1 MVTGEGTACDVGT
14 DHAYLPVYLIN
25 QNICKNVIAADIA
38 DGPLKAAAATVENNN
53 MKDRIS
59 VVKSDG
65 LKNISPKGISDVIMA
80 GMGAETIS
88 GIIEAAP
95 WLKND
100 VNIIIQPMTKIPFLR
115 KWLYQNGYEIIREEA
130 VSDAEFIYT
139 VMKVRYS
146 GMSIRINE
154 TAANTGVFDYGDQ
167 TACEFVK
174 RQAEKIV
181 KIIEGMKK
189 SEKSI
194 NETGELEMALENMEA
209 LASGEVKYTVGD
221 VYREINRVAGF
232 GIQDSWDNSGL
243 LVGDRSCCVKKVLCT
258 LDITNDVIEEAHEKG
273 CELIVSHHP
282 VIFHPLKKIS
292 FNEPAGLLLKYGIA
306 AICVH
311 TPLDMARD
319 GINDILVNMMKEEL
333 SLNEKTVPLE
343 PLRRDV
349 TIGTGRIC
357 HTEKAVLAG
366 EMAEKLKKIFGCTVV
381 RYFGGTKE
389 IKKIAVC
396 SGSGGSLLG
405 EVIDAGCDAYV
416 TGDVKHD
423 VWIDAAN
430 NDISLFDCGH
440 FYTEKP
446 AVYYLKNV
454 IDVNLPG
461 IEVGVS
467 ERNVDVVRYL

>member
-1 MVTGEGTACDVGT
+1 MVTGKGTAVDVGT
-14 DHAYLPVYLIN
+14 DHAYLPVFLIDN
-25 QNICKNVIAADIA
+25 KICKNVIAADIA
-38 DGPLKAAAATVENNN
+38 DGPLEAARATVLKNN
-53 MKDRIS
+53 MNDMIS

-65 LKNISPKGISDVIMA
+65 LKNVDHENVTDVIMA

-88 GIIEAAP
+88 GIIDAAP
-95 WLKND
+95 WLKNS

-115 KWLYQNGYEIIREEA
+115 KWLYSRGFEIVKEEA

-146 GMSIRINE
+146 GYTVKINE
-154 TAANTGVFDYGDQ
+154 TAANTGVFDYKDPLS
-167 TACEFVK
+167 CEFVK
-174 RQAEKIV
+174 KQAGKIE

-194 NETGELEMALENMEA
+194 NETGELEMALENMNS
-209 LASGEVKYTVGD
+209 LASGNEKYTVGD

-243 LVGDRSCCVKKVLCT
+243 LVGDRRSEVKKVLCT

-273 CELIVSHHP
+273 CDLIVSHHP

-292 FNEPAGLLLKYGIA
+292 FDEPAGRLLKYGIA

-311 TPLDMARD
+311 TPLDMAKD
-319 GINDILVNMMKEEL
+319 GINDILVNMMKEEFSL
-333 SLNEKTVPLE
+333 SEKSVPLE

-357 HTEKAVLAG
+357 STDTVVSAKA
-366 EMAEKLKKIFGCTVV
+366 MAEKLKKIFGCTVV

-389 IKKIAVC
+389 IKRIAVC

-440 FYTEKP
+440 FHTEKP

-454 IDVNLPG
+454 ISVNLPG
-461 IEVGVS
+461 IEVIVS
-467 ERNVDVVRYL
+467 ERNVDVVSYV

>member
-1 MVTGEGTACDVGT
+1 MITGEGIACDVGT
-14 DHAYLPVYLIN
+14 DHANLPVYLIDKS
-25 QNICKNVIAADIA
+25 ICKNVIAADIA
-38 DGPLKAAAATVENNN
+38 DGPLEAARATVEKNN

-65 LKNISPKGISDVIMA
+65 LKNVSSEGITDVIMA

-95 WLKND
+95 WLKNN

-115 KWLYQNGYEIIREEA
+115 KWLYSNGYEIVREEA

-146 GMSIRINE
+146 GMRVKINE
-154 TAANTGVFDYGDQ
+154 TAANAGVFDYSDK

-174 RQAEKIV
+174 RQAEKIE
-181 KIIEGMKK
+181 KIIDGMKK

-194 NETGELEMALENMEA
+194 NETGELEMALENMNS
-209 LASGEVKYTVGD
+209 LAEGNAGYTVGD
-221 VYREINRVAGF
+221 VYREINRIAGF

-243 LVGDRSCCVKKVLCT
+243 LVGDRSCRVKKVLCT

-282 VIFHPLKKIS
+282 VIFHPLKKVS
-292 FNEPAGLLLKYGIA
+292 FDDPVGRLLKYNIA
-306 AICVH
+306 AVCVH
-311 TPLDMARD
+311 TPLDMAKD
-319 GINDILVNMMKEEL
+319 GINDILVNMMREEL

-349 TIGTGRIC
+349 TIGAGRIC
-357 HTEKAVLAG
+357 RTETAVSAG

-381 RYFGGTKE
+381 RYFGGDKE
-389 IKKIAVC
+389 IRKIAVC

-430 NDISLFDCGH
+430 NGISLFDCGH
-440 FYTEKP
+440 FHTEKP

-454 IDVNLPG
+454 ICVNLPG
-461 IEVGVS
+461 IEGMVS
-467 ERNVDVVRYL
+467 ERNVDVVEYL

>member
-1 MVTGEGTACDVGT
+1 MVSGKGTACDVGT

-25 QNICKNVIAADIA
+25 ENICKNVIAADIA
-38 DGPLKAAAATVENNN
+38 DGPLDAARATVEKFK
-53 MKDRIS
+53 MSSVIS

-65 LKNISPKGISDVIMA
+65 LKNVQPDGITDVVIA

-95 WLKND
+95 WLRNN
-100 VNIIIQPMTKIPFLR
+100 VNLIIQPMTKIPFLR
-115 KWLYQNGYEIIREEA
+115 KWLYLNGFEIVKEEA

-139 VMKVRYS
+139 VMKVRYT
-146 GMSIRINE
+146 GCCIKINE
-154 TAANTGVFDYGDQ
+154 TAANTGVFDYSEKLS
-167 TACEFVK
+167 CEFVK
-174 RQAEKIV
+174 KYAGKMEKIV
-181 KIIEGMKK
+181 EGMKK
-189 SEKSI
+189 SEKSV
-194 NETGELEMALENMEA
+194 NETGELEMALENMNNI
-209 LASGEVKYTVGD
+209 ASGNISYTVGD
-221 VYREINRVAGF
+221 VYREINRIANF

-243 LVGDRSCCVKKVLCT
+243 LVGDKKSGVKKVLCT

-273 CELIVSHHP
+273 CGLIVSHHP

-292 FNEPAGLLLKYGIA
+292 FNDPAGRLLKYSIA

-311 TPLDMARD
+311 TPLDMAKD
-319 GINDILVNMMKEEL
+319 GINDILINMMKDEL
-333 SLNEKTVPLE
+333 SLSDRSIPLE

-357 HTEKAVLAG
+357 SAEKEAAPK
-366 EMAEKLKKIFGCTVV
+366 EMAEKLKKIFGCSVV
-381 RYFGGTKE
+381 RYYGGSKK

-430 NDISLFDCGH
+430 NDVSLFDCGH

-454 IDVNLPG
+454 LSVNLPG
-461 IEVGVS
+461 LEVVVS
-467 ERNVDVVRYL
+467 ERNVDIVECI